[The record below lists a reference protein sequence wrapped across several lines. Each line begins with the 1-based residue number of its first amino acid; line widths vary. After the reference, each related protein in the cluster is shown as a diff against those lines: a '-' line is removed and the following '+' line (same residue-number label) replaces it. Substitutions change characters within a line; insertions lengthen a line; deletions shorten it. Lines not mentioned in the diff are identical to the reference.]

1 MQLEQKANIS
11 PGSAEERNDSI
22 LKIIRK
28 EQGRLRNY
36 IRKRVSSSEDADDIL
51 QDVFYQFVSI
61 MQLDNIEK
69 AASWLFRVA
78 GNRITDWYRKRK
90 PVSLDSLKKASEEGD
105 LFVPLDLEELLFDP
119 EEDPEKLYLRSS
131 VWPLLSDALQEL
143 NPEQREVFLMH
154 ELDDLSFKEIA
165 EITGIPLNTLVSRKR
180 YAILFLREKLQ
191 DLYNEF
197 FYE

>member
-1 MQLEQKANIS
+1 MQLEQTAHIV
-11 PGSAEERNDSI
+11 PLSAEDRNKSI
-22 LKIIRK
+22 LKTIRK
-28 EQGRLRNY
+28 ERNRLRNY

-78 GNRITDWYRKRK
+78 ANRITDSYRKRK
-90 PVSLDSLKKASEEGD
+90 PVSLDLLKNASGD
-105 LFVPLDLEELLFDP
+105 DDPFVPLVLEELLFDP
-119 EEDPEKLYLRSS
+119 EEDPERLYLRSS

-143 NPEQREVFLMH
+143 SAEQREVFVMH

-165 EITGIPLNTLVSRKR
+165 EITGVPLNTLISRKR
-180 YAILFLREKLQ
+180 YAILFLRERLQ